1 MLRETG
7 NNISVCTYNGYLE
20 VDRQLHLEEICG
32 RVTVTET
39 VVNVLECDVNLKDRG
54 IGPVEHVGGFQN
66 FFPKKC
72 EFFEFQ
78 QKLTT
83 IWVDVQ
89 KSVMLVR
96 WEFWATYASPTRR
109 VLS

>member
-39 VVNVLECDVNLKDRG
+39 VVNVLECDVNLIDGRG
-54 IGPVEHVGGFQN
+54 IGPIEPNLGRFQN
-66 FFPKKC
+66 TLP
-72 EFFEFQ
+72 EQ
-78 QKLTT
+78 
-83 IWVDVQ
+83 V
-89 KSVMLVR
+89 
-96 WEFWATYASPTRR
+96 
-109 VLS
+109 

>member
-39 VVNVLECDVNLKDRG
+39 VVNVLECDVNLIDGRG
-54 IGPVEHVGGFQN
+54 IGPVENNLGRFQN
-66 FFPKKC
+66 TVP
-72 EFFEFQ
+72 EQ
-78 QKLTT
+78 
-83 IWVDVQ
+83 V
-89 KSVMLVR
+89 
-96 WEFWATYASPTRR
+96 
-109 VLS
+109 